1 MRKRTRRSE
10 KTEEIKKAHGP
21 SAPRKESGQPAGP
34 SDQLLTLQQT
44 VGNQAVGR
52 LMRGASQ
59 QPANAAD
66 RSSAIATPVAEK
78 SVDGRDE
85 QRIGQIV
92 EQAPQGGG
100 GGGGGVAEKAPKAKK
115 AGVDS
120 FSVKWSE
127 NSGTTATSP
136 RLRLDYKAK
145 FKKDDEHDPALA
157 EFRQNVMTK
166 WEIKDGPGKG
176 QKGDTSPM
184 HDDNYSRAD
193 DIAGRPKTDVNF
205 ESNDNPG
212 FPSIDKDDDLDYA
225 FTAEQMIID
234 TSQGNK
240 VLEKVGPKTGTIQ
253 GKHPRKFSIPS
264 NC

>member
-1 MRKRTRRSE
+1 MRKHTRRPE
-10 KTEEIKKAHGP
+10 ETEDKKKSTVP
-21 SAPRKESGQPAGP
+21 PVQQKDTPRVDNTSNQF
-34 SDQLLTLQQT
+34 LTLQQT
-44 VGNQAVGR
+44 VGNRAVER
-52 LMRGASQ
+52 LISASESIR
-59 QPANAAD
+59 PP
-66 RSSAIATPVAEK
+66 TTEK

-85 QRIGQIV
+85 RRFGQIV
-92 EQAPQGGG
+92 ENAPKSDGGS
-100 GGGGGVAEKAPKAKK
+100 GGVAEKAPKAKKKK

-127 NSGTTATSP
+127 NSRTTASQP
-136 RLRLDYKAK
+136 RLRLDYKAR
-145 FKKDDEHDPALA
+145 FKDDEDHDPALA

-166 WEIKDGPGKG
+166 WEIKDGPNKGK
-176 QKGDTSPM
+176 KGDTSPM

-193 DIAGRPKTDVNF
+193 DIKGRPKSDVNF

-212 FPSIDKDDDLDYA
+212 FAAPGIDKDDDLDYA

-240 VLEKVGPKTGTIQ
+240 VLEKVGPKTGTIK
-253 GKHPRKFSIPS
+253 GKHPRKFDIPS